1 MQLRVRVCVSL
12 LGLGAIL
19 AAAETAP
26 VPQFEK
32 DVLPLLTAKCSGCHG
47 PKIHTAG
54 LDLHEI
60 SLVLRGSQNGP
71 VVVKGSAK
79 ESLLWK
85 RVRDGAMP
93 PGKEKLADADIDLL
107 RRWIDGGA
115 PAAATADAPS
125 PVALGLAISEKDR
138 AFWSFRPLS
147 QTPVPAVRQRDL
159 VRTPVDAFLL
169 SKLEARQLTYS
180 APAARTTLIRRAYL
194 DLLGIVPDPEI
205 VDAFVADRSE
215 DAFTKVID
223 QLLASPHFGE
233 RFGRY
238 WLDLAGYV
246 DTVGRDVQAAGYK
259 VGAGRWQY
267 RDYVVKAFNQD
278 KPYNQFLREQIAGDE
293 LFDWKRSEKYSPQ
306 QVEMLTATGF
316 LRTAEDPTDE
326 AERDNPLLR
335 YEVLHQTLDI
345 LTSSVMGLTVGC
357 ARCHDHKFDPIP
369 QRDYYRLMATL
380 ARAYNAEKWTPV
392 LQRVLAD
399 VPPAVK
405 ESIDRQNKEL
415 DDKLKPMQARLD
427 ALLLEAAK
435 PLVDEML
442 PALPEKDRDA
452 VRNAVIVPAP
462 RRTARQRLLAAKLNG
477 VMFNVKTLGARM
489 DEAKRAE
496 AAELE
501 SSLLRLENGR
511 QKYNS
516 LECLFDTGAPPETFI
531 HRRGDFESKGAAV
544 EPGGLE
550 VLTRD
555 RFAAKPPNPDSS
567 GRRLA
572 LAEWLTK
579 EGTPAASLVA
589 RVNVNRLWLELFGQ
603 GLVATPENFGT
614 MGARPTDPELLD
626 WLAAEFQRNGW
637 RTKPILRL
645 MLTSRAYQQSALASD
660 YPRKHG
666 PAPEP
671 IDPENSLLWRMRL
684 RRLESEAIRDSM
696 LAVSGTLNL
705 KMGGPA
711 VKTTTQADGMVLVD
725 DTDLADPQDRYR
737 RSLYLVARRRYN
749 LSLLGVFDQPVM
761 STNATTRGASA
772 VVLQSLMMLNN
783 ADVNAQA
790 HHFANRVDQAAGP
803 GAGLEKKLDWAF
815 RYAFSRTPDRQER
828 EWALGLYQRELDRNL
843 TARQDQSSAGR
854 EALASICHVLL
865 NSNEFLYRE

>member
-1 MQLRVRVCVSL
+1 MQLHGRVWVSL
-12 LGLGAIL
+12 LGLGAVL
-19 AAAETAP
+19 SAAETAP
-26 VPQFEK
+26 IPQFEK
-32 DVLPLLTAKCSGCHG
+32 DVLPLLTAKCGACHG
-47 PKIHTAG
+47 PKVQTAG

-79 ESLLWK
+79 DSLLWK
-85 RVRDGAMP
+85 RVREGAMP
-93 PGKEKLADADIDLL
+93 PGKEKLAEADIELL

-115 PAAATADAPS
+115 PAAKSESPAPTALPS
-125 PVALGLAISEKDR
+125 AIKQKDR
-138 AFWSFRPLS
+138 QFWSFRPHS
-147 QTPVPAVRQRDL
+147 RTPIPAVRQRGL

-169 SKLEARQLTYS
+169 TKLEAKQLTYS

-194 DLLGIVPDPEI
+194 DLLGIVPDPET
-205 VDAFVADRSE
+205 VDAFVANRSE
-215 DAFTKVID
+215 DAFTTVID
-223 QLLASPHFGE
+223 RLLASPQYGE

-246 DTVGRDVQAAGYK
+246 DTVGRDVQATGYK

-293 LFDWKRSEKYSPQ
+293 LFDWRRSEKYSPQ

-335 YEVLHQTLDI
+335 YEVLHQTMDI

-380 ARAYNAEKWTPV
+380 APAYNAEKWTPV

-415 DDKLKPMQARLD
+415 DEKLKPPQARLD
-427 ALLLEAAK
+427 VLLLEAAK
-435 PLVDEML
+435 PLVDEKLSTL
-442 PALPEKDRDA
+442 PKKERDS
-452 VRNAVIVPAP
+452 VRDAVIVPAS
-462 RRTARQRLLAAKLNG
+462 RRTARQRQLAAKLKG
-477 VMFNVKTLGARM
+477 ISFDLKTLGARM

-501 SSLLRLENGR
+501 SSLALLENGR
-511 QKYNS
+511 QKYQT
-516 LECLFDTGAPPETFI
+516 LECLFDTGAAPETFV
-531 HRRGDFESKGAAV
+531 HRRGDFESKGARV
-544 EPGGLE
+544 DPGGLE

-555 RFAAKPPNPDSS
+555 AFEPVPPNPDTS

-589 RVNVNRLWLELFGQ
+589 RVYVNRLWLTLFGQ
-603 GLVATPENFGT
+603 GLVATPENFGA
-614 MGARPTDPELLD
+614 MGALPTHPELLD
-626 WLAAEFQRNGW
+626 WLAAELQRNGW

-645 MLTSRAYQQSALASD
+645 ILNSRAYQQSALAAD
-660 YPRKHG
+660 YRRKQG
-666 PAPEP
+666 PAPEQA
-671 IDPENSLLWRMRL
+671 DPENSLLWRMRL

-705 KMGGPA
+705 KIGGPA
-711 VKTTTQADGMVLVD
+711 VKTITQADGMVLVSD
-725 DTDLADPQDRYR
+725 SELADPQDRYR

-783 ADVNAQA
+783 ADVNAHA
-790 HHFANRVDQAAGP
+790 HHFAKRVDQAAGL
-803 GAGLEKKLDWAF
+803 GAGIEKKIDWAF
-815 RYAFSRTPDRQER
+815 RYAFSRLPDRQER
-828 EWALGLYQRELDRNL
+828 EWAIALYQRELDRNL
-843 TARQDQSSAGR
+843 AASQVPSAAGR